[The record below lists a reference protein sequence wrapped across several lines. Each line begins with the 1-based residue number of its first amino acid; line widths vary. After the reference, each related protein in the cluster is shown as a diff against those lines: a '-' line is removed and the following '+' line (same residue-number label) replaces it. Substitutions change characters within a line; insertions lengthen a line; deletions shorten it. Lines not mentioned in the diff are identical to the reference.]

1 MEYDGWAKLLSG
13 TNWVGIYMVRG
24 WDLKNMRQTEKK
36 TRNNDSLTITLPTNA
51 LIVCHL
57 F

>member
-36 TRNNDSLTITLPTNA
+36 TRNNDPLTITLPTNA